1 MTQYIEHE
9 IEYAWGISPEE
20 LEAKIKEGWA
30 VISVS
35 PYTIQRKDADLY
47 GESRVMAVLRRKIP
61 QGDDQGSES

>member
-35 PYTIQRKDADLY
+35 PYHRGD
-47 GESRVMAVLRRKIP
+47 GPCMVAVLRRKIA
-61 QGDDQGSES
+61 QGGDQGSES